1 MLKIIKW
8 LILLVILGAIGL
20 TGYAYIGPYFGVDF
34 SPSKAEIRE
43 PVVLDAD

>member
-1 MLKIIKW
+1 MLRLIKW
-8 LILLVILGAIGL
+8 LILLIILGGIGL

-34 SPSKAEIRE
+34 TPDKAEIRT